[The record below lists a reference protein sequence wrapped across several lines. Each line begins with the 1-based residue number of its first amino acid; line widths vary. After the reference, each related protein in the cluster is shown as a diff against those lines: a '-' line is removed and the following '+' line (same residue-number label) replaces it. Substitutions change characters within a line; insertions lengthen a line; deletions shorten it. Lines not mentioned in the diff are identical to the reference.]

1 MSTVSNKNKTFS
13 ATEEALTEVS
23 KLLVRLAKSR
33 KAGMRLQEIISLTG
47 VTARLTR
54 SLHGYGSDHSEG
66 ADDGYGDRNHF
77 ARISAMKDARN
88 VVR

>member
-1 MSTVSNKNKTFS
+1 MSTVSNKNKSFL

-33 KAGMRLQEIISLTG
+33 KAGMRINEIISLTG

-54 SLHGYGSDHSEG
+54 SLHGYGDHSERQEN
-66 ADDGYGDRNHF
+66 DGYGDPNHF
-77 ARISAMKDARN
+77 ERISAMNDNRN
-88 VVR
+88 VIR

>member
-1 MSTVSNKNKTFS
+1 MSTVSNKNKSFS

-54 SLHGYGSDHSEG
+54 SLHGYGEHSEG
-66 ADDGYGDRNHF
+66 VDDGYGDRGHF